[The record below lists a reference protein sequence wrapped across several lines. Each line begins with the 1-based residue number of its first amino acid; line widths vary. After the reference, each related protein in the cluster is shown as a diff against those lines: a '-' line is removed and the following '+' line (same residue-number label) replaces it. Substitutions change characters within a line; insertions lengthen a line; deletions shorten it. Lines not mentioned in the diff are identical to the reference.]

1 MKINEYQKLCMRTAN
16 FMDSSKLIA
25 NGAMG
30 LCGEAGEVIDL
41 IKKWV
46 FQGHE
51 LYKEDVEQ
59 ELGDVLWYA
68 AILCEGIGTTMEEV
82 MQKNIEKLK
91 RRYPNGFDAERSVN
105 RDDAQKA
112 DNQDCAGWYKKEI

>member
-1 MKINEYQKLCMRTAN
+1 MNPNEYQKLCMRTAN
-16 FMDSSKLIA
+16 FMDSSKLIV

-41 IKKWV
+41 LKKWA
-46 FQGHE
+46 FQGHTLHRQDIE
-51 LYKEDVEQ
+51 E

-91 RRYPNGFDAERSVN
+91 RRYPDGFEVERSVN
-105 RDDAQKA
+105 RGDAQETG
-112 DNQDCAGWYKKEI
+112 D

>member
-1 MKINEYQKLCMRTAN
+1 MTPNEYQKLCMRTAN
-16 FMDSSKLIA
+16 KLDGFKLIV

-51 LYKEDVEQ
+51 LCQDDVVE
-59 ELGDVLWYA
+59 ELGDALWYA
-68 AILCEGIGTTMEEV
+68 AILCEGIGLSMEEV

-91 RRYPNGFDAERSVN
+91 KRYPNGFDAERSVN
-105 RDDAQKA
+105 RGDAQKA
-112 DNQDCAGWYKKEI
+112 GD

>member
-16 FMDSSKLIA
+16 FMDSSKLII

-51 LYKEDVEQ
+51 LYKEDVEE
-59 ELGDVLWYA
+59 ELGDALWYA

-82 MQKNIEKLK
+82 MQKNIGKLK
-91 RRYPNGFDAERSVN
+91 RRYPDGFEVERSVN
-105 RDDAQKA
+105 RDDAQE
-112 DNQDCAGWYKKEI
+112 AGD

>member
-1 MKINEYQKLCMRTAN
+1 MNPNEYQKLCMRTAN
-16 FMDSSKLIA
+16 FMDSSKLIV

-41 IKKWV
+41 VKKWV

-51 LYKEDVEQ
+51 LYKEDVEE

-82 MQKNIEKLK
+82 MQKNIDKLK
-91 RRYPNGFDAERSVN
+91 KRYPDGFEVERSVN
-105 RDDAQKA
+105 RDDAQE
-112 DNQDCAGWYKKEI
+112 AGD

>member
-1 MKINEYQKLCMRTAN
+1 MTPNEYQKLCMRTAN
-16 FMDSSKLIA
+16 KLDGFKLIV

-41 IKKWV
+41 VKKWV

-51 LYKEDVEQ
+51 LYKEDVEE

-68 AILCEGIGTTMEEV
+68 AILCEGIGTNMEEV

-91 RRYPNGFDAERSVN
+91 RRYPDGFEVERSVN

-112 DNQDCAGWYKKEI
+112 GD